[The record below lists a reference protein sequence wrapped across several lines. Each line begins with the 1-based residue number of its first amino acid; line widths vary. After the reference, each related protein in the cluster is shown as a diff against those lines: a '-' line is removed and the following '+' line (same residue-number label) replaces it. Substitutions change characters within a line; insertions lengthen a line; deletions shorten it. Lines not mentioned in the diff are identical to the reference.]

1 MPVLV
6 FEEKTFGGP
15 KEEEERLFTTL
26 RTFDS
31 LYNTCQ
37 NHVTLNGQNSFI
49 SFFPSRLSSII
60 KVMA

>member
-31 LYNTCQ
+31 LCNTCQ
-37 NHVTLNGQNSFI
+37 NHVTLNGKILLFSSFLLI
-49 SFFPSRLSSII
+49 
-60 KVMA
+60 

>member
-1 MPVLV
+1 MNTKIAMPVLV

-37 NHVTLNGQNSFI
+37 NHVTSNGQILLFSSF
-49 SFFPSRLSSII
+49 LL
-60 KVMA
+60 V

>member
-15 KEEEERLFTTL
+15 NEEEERLFTTL

-31 LYNTCQ
+31 LCNTCQ
-37 NHVTLNGQNSFI
+37 NHVTLNGRILLFSSFLLI
-49 SFFPSRLSSII
+49 
-60 KVMA
+60 